1 MKHTCIAYVVKS
13 KTGPKEKQIIHSN
26 QDVQVCRKYVDGRG
40 METPL
45 YIICLP
51 FEMFFRTW
59 LSYFLLYFYFS
70 YIWTFMCL
78 TIFQLWIHF
87 KSPYMGKYIRAI

>member
-1 MKHTCIAYVVKS
+1 MKIKHTCIAYVVKS

-26 QDVQVCRKYVDGRG
+26 QDVQVCGKYVDGRG

-45 YIICLP
+45 YIICLH

-59 LSYFLLYFYFS
+59 LSSLFIIFLFFIYLDLHVSNYFS
-70 YIWTFMCL
+70 IMDTFQV
-78 TIFQLWIHF
+78 TIYGQVH
-87 KSPYMGKYIRAI
+87 